1 MEADAKMTSPR
12 LIFIQHF
19 IFLSPTPAIQIY
31 SHLKLQVSGFK
42 AEQTSVRVNYG
53 ASGQRG
59 ELGIRVWVCAR
70 SGFKGRRE
78 ETAEVSAEVV
88 TFLESLEASGT
99 NTNSV

>member
-19 IFLSPTPAIQIY
+19 ILLSPTPAIQIY

-53 ASGQRG
+53 ASGRRG
-59 ELGIRVWVCAR
+59 GNLA
-70 SGFKGRRE
+70 SGFG
-78 ETAEVSAEVV
+78 
-88 TFLESLEASGT
+88 
-99 NTNSV
+99 SVLVLVLRDEGKKLQK